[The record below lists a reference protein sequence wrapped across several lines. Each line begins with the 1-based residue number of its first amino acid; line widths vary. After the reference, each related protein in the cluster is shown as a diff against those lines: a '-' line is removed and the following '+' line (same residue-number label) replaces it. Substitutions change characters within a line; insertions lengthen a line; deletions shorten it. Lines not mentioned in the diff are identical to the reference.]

1 MQYVIIN
8 KKLEYD
14 LINLT
19 KTKKGTTVIISIN
32 GRIDTNTAMEFGEQ
46 VNDALDN
53 IENLILDFSNVEY
66 ISSLG
71 LRAILEIQKRMISQG
86 TMKVVNAN
94 QAVMDVFNM
103 TGFSKILTIEN
114 V

>member
-1 MQYVIIN
+1 M
-8 KKLEYD
+8 
-14 LINLT
+14 NLT
-19 KTKKGTTVIISIN
+19 KTKKGTTVIISID
-32 GRIDTNTAMEFGEQ
+32 GRIDTHTAMEFGEQ

-71 LRAILEIQKRMISQG
+71 LRAILELQKRMASQG
-86 TMKVVNAN
+86 TMKVLNPN
-94 QAVMDVFNM
+94 SSVMDVFNM

>member
-1 MQYVIIN
+1 M
-8 KKLEYD
+8 
-14 LINLT
+14 NLT
-19 KTKKGTTVIISIN
+19 KTKKGTTVIISID

-71 LRAILEIQKRMISQG
+71 LRAILELQKRMASQG
-86 TMKVVNAN
+86 TMKVLNPN
-94 QAVMDVFNM
+94 SSVMDVFNM
-103 TGFSKILTIEN
+103 TGFSKILSIEN

>member
-1 MQYVIIN
+1 M
-8 KKLEYD
+8 
-14 LINLT
+14 NLT
-19 KTKKGTTVIISIN
+19 KTKKGTTVIISID

-71 LRAILEIQKRMISQG
+71 LRAILELQKRMASQG
-86 TMKVVNAN
+86 TMKILNPN
-94 QAVMDVFNM
+94 SSVMDVFNM